1 MKKIVLYSSSQL
13 EKTRKTGGVK
23 RFLELLNYLGNY
35 CQLTLLSGDKYYSV
49 PEGVRHISMHQ
60 EQIKNKESAY
70 AKHNYKYLKK
80 IKKEGYDSIISFDV
94 PPAIWLTLFRMPHLC
109 LMIRKD
115 LIGYEKITLHDHNV
129 KGVKRALILKAFS
142 IAELLTLLHAEKII
156 VQCKYDRDRLIER
169 HTWFSKIIRNKIKV
183 QINNVNPS
191 WANASVIKKEKSSA
205 FRIASVNGFSDSRKG
220 CDIFLEAVSSLID
233 QGKHI
238 EAFIAGDGRLLSQ
251 YKEEYKK
258 YSDIHFVGRISNPG
272 DWIKQFDL
280 AVVPSR
286 ADSCPNTVMEAL
298 LNNVPVIASN
308 VGGIPEII
316 EDKIAMFELSAES
329 LKNRII
335 EIYNDKSLYDS
346 ILEKQKKR
354 AKELEFDWAFR
365 IFQLVSGE
373 R

>member
-35 CQLTLLSGDKYYSV
+35 CQLTLVSGDKYYSV

-80 IKKEGYDSIISFDV
+80 LKKEGYDSIISFDV

-109 LMIRKD
+109 LMVRKD

-169 HTWFSKIIRNKIKV
+169 HTCFSKIIRNKIKV

-191 WANASVIKKEKSSA
+191 WAIASEIKKEKSST

-233 QGKHI
+233 QGKQI
-238 EAFIAGDGRLLSQ
+238 EAFIAGDGRLLSK
-251 YKEEYKK
+251 YKEQYKK
-258 YSDIHFVGRISNPG
+258 YSEIHFVGRINRPG

-286 ADSCPNTVMEAL
+286 ADSCPNTVLEAL
-298 LNNVPVIASN
+298 LNEVPVIGSN
-308 VGGIPEII
+308 VGGIPEILA
-316 EDKIAMFELSAES
+316 DNTVLFESNAAS
-329 LKNRII
+329 LKEKI
-335 EIYNDKSLYDS
+335 LYCMVPENLSRVTDQ
-346 ILEKQKKR
+346 QKKR
-354 AKELEFDWAFR
+354 RKQLQFDWSKR
-365 IFQLVSGE
+365 IFDIINGDK
-373 R
+373 